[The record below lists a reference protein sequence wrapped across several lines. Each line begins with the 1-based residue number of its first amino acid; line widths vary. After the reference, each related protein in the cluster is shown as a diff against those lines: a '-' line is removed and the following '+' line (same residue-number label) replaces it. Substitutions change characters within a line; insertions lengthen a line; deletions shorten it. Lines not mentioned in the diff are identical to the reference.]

1 MLKKINTSL
10 AHSYAIWGKLVPSGF
25 GYEMYFFSVQKSG
38 GGKHFLQWHIVVQF
52 WDGEDHLGSL
62 LKCFFL
68 FCAEG
73 GGRIN
78 MLSLTQNFGWMHPPA
93 VTAHAWSWVSGLP
106 KTFTFKLTTQTGN
119 SYWLIS
125 FLFLCLLI
133 LQPCK
138 FLSVISVSWLWQPS
152 LVGHV
157 QLRPQTHLS
166 LFNLI
171 SPSLSKWHFKTQFN
185 SLSFI
190 LRIIAILV
198 SFPLLWFKLAHIGP
212 RLSTDLY
219 FFIFLYFDLSISA
232 TNTKHFDFPWWWIW
246 DHASVIRI
254 LPLNFVSRIS
264 CH

>member
-1 MLKKINTSL
+1 MKTPTPLAYVEENNCFNGTFLCNLRTAGTICVPFWNALFILHKK
-10 AHSYAIWGKLVPSGF
+10 WR
-25 GYEMYFFSVQKSG
+25 
-38 GGKHFLQWHIVVQF
+38 
-52 WDGEDHLGSL
+52 
-62 LKCFFL
+62 
-68 FCAEG
+68 
-73 GGRIN
+73 GRIN
-78 MLSLTQNFGWMHPPA
+78 MLSPTQNVGRTHPPA

-254 LPLNFVSRIS
+254 LPLNFVSRIG